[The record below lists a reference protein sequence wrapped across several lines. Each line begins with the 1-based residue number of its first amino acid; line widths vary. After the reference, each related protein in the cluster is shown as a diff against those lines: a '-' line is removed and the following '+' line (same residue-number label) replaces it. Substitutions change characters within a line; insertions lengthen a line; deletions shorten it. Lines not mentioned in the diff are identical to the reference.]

1 MTALAL
7 IFTLS
12 AIGISEAVY
21 LVRKRIASERP
32 VCPIGGGCE
41 MVLSSKYNKMF
52 FIPND
57 LLGLFAY
64 ITISI
69 IAAFLVIGVEPL
81 SFWIIAIKILVG
93 IASLVSLVLTYLQWR
108 VIHAWCFWCV
118 MSAFTIWLMG
128 LILLVSSFVPIQ

>member
-57 LLGLFAY
+57 ILGLLAY

-81 SFWIIAIKILVG
+81 SFWIIVIKILVG
-93 IASLVSLVLTYLQWR
+93 IASSVSLILTYLQWR

-128 LILLVSSFVPIQ
+128 IILLVSSFA

>member
-12 AIGISEAVY
+12 AIGISEVVY

-41 MVLSSKYNKMF
+41 TVLSSKYNKIF

-57 LLGLFAY
+57 ILGLLAY

-128 LILLVSSFVPIQ
+128 IILLVSSFI